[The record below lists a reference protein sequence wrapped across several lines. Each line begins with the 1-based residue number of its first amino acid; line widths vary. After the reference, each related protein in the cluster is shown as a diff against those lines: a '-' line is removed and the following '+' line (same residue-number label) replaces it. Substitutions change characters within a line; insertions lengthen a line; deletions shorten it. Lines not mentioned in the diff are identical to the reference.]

1 MRTTIAFLG
10 LGAMGARMAAN
21 LQSAGYALRV
31 YNRDRAKARPF
42 ADKGAQACD
51 TPAAAVQG
59 ASYVVS
65 MVADDVATRA
75 VMLGADGAV
84 AAATAGTIIIDS
96 STNTPAMAREVAQ
109 AAAARRVQYLD
120 APVSGSLAQAQGKE
134 LVFMVGGDPV
144 AFERARPVLSAM
156 GRMAKHMGAAG
167 TGATIKLINN
177 MLSGTATAAIVEAVM
192 IAEAAG
198 LDRAAT
204 LEVLGE
210 GAAGS
215 RLMKTRMPKMFSR
228 DFAPQFQL
236 QLMEKDLRYFQ
247 LLAQELDRPVP
258 VAALVRSQ
266 FQAARRSEL
275 GKLDSSALFLQ
286 AAGEKPKR

>member
-1 MRTTIAFLG
+1 
-10 LGAMGARMAAN
+10 
-21 LQSAGYALRV
+21 
-31 YNRDRAKARPF
+31 
-42 ADKGAQACD
+42 
-51 TPAAAVQG
+51 
-59 ASYVVS
+59 
-65 MVADDVATRA
+65 
-75 VMLGADGAV
+75 
-84 AAATAGTIIIDS
+84 
-96 STNTPAMAREVAQ
+96 MAREVAQ

-144 AFERARPVLSAM
+144 AFERARPLLSAM

-167 TGATIKLINN
+167 TGATLKLINN
-177 MLSGTATAAIVEAVM
+177 MLSGTATAAIAEAVM

-215 RLMKTRMPKMFSR
+215 RLMKTRMPKMFGR

-236 QLMEKDLRYFQ
+236 QLMEKDLRYFL

-266 FQAARRSEL
+266 FQAARRGDL

-286 AAGEKPKR
+286 AAGEKPKS

>member
-1 MRTTIAFLG
+1 MTTTIAFLG

-21 LQSAGYALRV
+21 LKAAGYALRV
-31 YNRDRAKARPF
+31 YNRDRAKAR
-42 ADKGAQACD
+42 ALAGEGAQACD

-75 VMLGADGAV
+75 VMLGTDGAV

-134 LVFMVGGDPV
+134 LVFMVGGDKV
-144 AFERARPVLSAM
+144 AFERAQPVLAAM
-156 GRMAKHMGAAG
+156 GRMAKYMGASG

-177 MLSGTATAAIVEAVM
+177 MLSGAATAATAEAVM

-215 RLMKTRMPKMFSR
+215 RLMKTRMPKMFNR

-247 LLAQELDRPVP
+247 MLAQELDRPVP
-258 VAALVRSQ
+258 FAALVRSQ
-266 FQAARRSEL
+266 FLAARRAEL
-275 GKLDSSALFLQ
+275 GALDSSALYLQ
-286 AAGEKPKR
+286 AAGEQPKR

>member
-1 MRTTIAFLG
+1 MTTTIAFLG
-10 LGAMGARMAAN
+10 LGAMGSRMAAN

-42 ADKGAQACD
+42 AEKGAQACD

-266 FQAARRSEL
+266 FQAARRGEL